1 MFKWFKEQMEKR
13 ELKKRM
19 EEIKRKEN
27 KMKLLTRCLE
37 AAGIEPTDIGY
48 TVAIVNMSNRL
59 DECVKDGTLTKN
71 YEVVK

>member
-1 MFKWFKEQMEKR
+1 MFKWFKEQMEKK

-27 KMKLLTRCLE
+27 KMKLLTKCLE
-37 AAGIEPTDIGY
+37 EAGIEPTDIGY

-71 YEVVK
+71 YEVIK